1 MIHVMIIIII
11 IIILIIMI
19 RSIHPILHFSRI
31 KSIRTAVTNKC
42 REHGPYCTVEYPYH

>member
-31 KSIRTAVTNKC
+31 KSIRTAVTTSVGNMV
-42 REHGPYCTVEYPYH
+42 HIVQ